1 MKISEKRGLLIS
13 QIPNLQ
19 VYTIKTPLIGRI
31 SIKTGFPWSQKLQ
44 KLEESLYLGYI
55 TLKPNWTKRGGKVEG
70 DDKKSIAERLNDYP
84 LLVGIK
90 Y

>member
-1 MKISEKRGLLIS
+1 MF
-13 QIPNLQ
+13 
-19 VYTIKTPLIGRI
+19 TT
-31 SIKTGFPWSQKLQ
+31 
-44 KLEESLYLGYI
+44 
-55 TLKPNWTKRGGKVEG
+55 NWTKRGGKVEG